1 MGRGGRKGKVD
12 EKSRVRNVVKQLAN
26 SGPDFVHKTKVSN
39 NSDKLTVRTKEY
51 VYRFVTKIL
60 TNE

>member
-26 SGPDFVHKTKVSN
+26 SGPDFVQ
-39 NSDKLTVRTKEY
+39 DKSFEQ
-51 VYRFVTKIL
+51 
-60 TNE
+60 

>member
-12 EKSRVRNVVKQLAN
+12 EKSRVRNVVKQLWQIV
-26 SGPDFVHKTKVSN
+26 DRILFKTKVSN